1 MLKKSPSVS
10 TFSEKLYLLFI
21 LLLYWMYFFHHI
33 CIFVLIYI
41 HFSSYGWATTYLQ
54 LWGKTSRW
62 RRCWPC
68 ISEIWQKRISFFIF
82 VFLNTNDI
90 SKHPET
96 WYENKMLQNKFQVAF
111 MMSRSIYRSIFM
123 NYTFFFF
130 QNLQWIRRTILQHP
144 RKLYKN

>member
-21 LLLYWMYFFHHI
+21 LLFQYYWMYFFHHI

-82 VFLNTNDI
+82 AFLDTNDI
-90 SKHPET
+90 RKHPEIS
-96 WYENKMLQNKFQVAF
+96 YDSKMLPNKFQVAF
-111 MMSRSIYRSIFM
+111 MMSRSISRSIFV
-123 NYTFFFF
+123 NKTFLFYLKPF
-130 QNLQWIRRTILQHP
+130 NE
-144 RKLYKN
+144 